1 MKPLYISVGFALLL
15 LLFIFGYTRLYNTF
29 GGSTGDK
36 KQKLTITPTAL
47 DVGTTSSSSKN
58 SNVTNTNNTM
68 NNSAQTTSEK
78 RTEVM
83 LNTNRG
89 AITIELF
96 TDTMPIT
103 TANFLKLARSGF
115 YDGVK
120 FHRVIDGFMIQ
131 GGDPLTKDDAQKVRW
146 GTGGPGYTIPD
157 EFAKGLSNTRGTLSM
172 ANAGANTGGSQFFIN
187 TADNTFL
194 DGKHPVFG
202 RVISGMEVIDEI
214 SKTKT
219 GAGDVPVEAVVIL
232 GVNITT

>member
-1 MKPLYISVGFALLL
+1 MKPLYISVGVALLL
-15 LLFIFGYTRLYNTF
+15 LLFIFGYSRLYNF
-29 GGSTGDK
+29 GESAGDK
-36 KQKLTITPTAL
+36 KPKLTITPTAL
-47 DVGTTSSSSKN
+47 EVGTTSLSSKK
-58 SNVTNTNNTM
+58 SNTINTNNTM
-68 NNSAQTTSEK
+68 NNSTQTTPEK
-78 RTEVM
+78 RTEVT
-83 LNTNRG
+83 LNTNKG

-96 TDTMPIT
+96 TDIMPIT

-131 GGDPLTKDDAQKVRW
+131 GGDPLTKDDTQKVRW

-157 EFAKGLSNTRGTLSM
+157 EFAKDLSNTRGTLSM

-187 TADNTFL
+187 TADNAFL

-202 RVISGMEVIDEI
+202 RVIGGMEVVDAI

-219 GAGDVPVEAVVIL
+219 GANDVPVEAVVIL
-232 GVNITT
+232 GMNVTE